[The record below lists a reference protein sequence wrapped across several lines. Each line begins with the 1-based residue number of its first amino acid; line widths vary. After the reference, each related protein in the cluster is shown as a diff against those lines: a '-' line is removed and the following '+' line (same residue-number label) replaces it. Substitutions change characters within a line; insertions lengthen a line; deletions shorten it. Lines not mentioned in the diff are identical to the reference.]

1 MLLWLFLVR
10 RGGGSGGGL
19 GGGGRGAGGGNKK
32 KPVGTAILAIL
43 VCVAAKGMASNSLV

>member
-1 MLLWLFLVR
+1 MGW
-10 RGGGSGGGL
+10 GG
-19 GGGGRGAGGGNKK
+19 AVTKK